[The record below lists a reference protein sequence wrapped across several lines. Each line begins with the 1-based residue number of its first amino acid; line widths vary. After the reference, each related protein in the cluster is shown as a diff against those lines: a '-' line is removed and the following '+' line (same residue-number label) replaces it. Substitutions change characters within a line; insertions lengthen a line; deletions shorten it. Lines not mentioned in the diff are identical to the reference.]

1 MSEGPSG
8 CVECLSSSPM
18 EPGVVGGP
26 LRGVEGISGP
36 FRASEAIA
44 AGRISRGRVAGPNV
58 ERIFPDVHAAADQVA
73 APTDLAGRAKE
84 AALYVT
90 GPPAVVG
97 GYAAAELH
105 GASCGPKTAPVDL
118 MVGRRRVRPR
128 PGLRI
133 HQDVLAPDE
142 VVAVGDLLVTTE
154 LRTAWDLVRRLDGT
168 EGVVALDALA
178 RAGTFDPSEL
188 LARAKLHPRS
198 RGVRRVPEAVARA
211 DPRSASP
218 PETRMRLGLA
228 AEGVPA
234 AVPQFTVLDAR
245 GWFVGYVD
253 LGWEEAKVAAEYHGD
268 HHRTDR
274 EQWMRDQARFADLAG
289 AGWLVLPCTALDL
302 RFPHAFAVRVLAAL
316 SARAR

>member
-1 MSEGPSG
+1 
-8 CVECLSSSPM
+8 VDD
-18 EPGVVGGP
+18 
-26 LRGVEGISGP
+26 ISGP

-44 AGRISRGRVAGPNV
+44 AGRISRGRVAGPTV
-58 ERIFPDVHAAADQVA
+58 ERLFPDVHAAVGQLAD
-73 APTDLAGRAKE
+73 PSDLAGRAKE
-84 AALYVT
+84 AALYVQ
-90 GPPAVVG
+90 GSAAVIG
-97 GYAAAELH
+97 GHAAAELH
-105 GASCGPKTAPVDL
+105 GASCGPRTAPVDL
-118 MVGRRRVRPR
+118 IVGRRRVRPR

-178 RAGTFDPSEL
+178 RVGAFDPTEL
-188 LARAKLHPRS
+188 LARAKLHPRT
-198 RGVRRVPEAVARA
+198 RGVRRVPGAVARA

-218 PETRMRLGLA
+218 PETRMRLGLD

-234 AVPQFTVLDAR
+234 GVPQLEVLDAR
-245 GWFVGYVD
+245 GRFVGYVD
-253 LGWEEAKVAAEYHGD
+253 LGWEEAKVAAEYQGD

-274 EQWMRDQARFADLAG
+274 EQWMRDQARFAGLAG

-302 RFPHAFAVRVLAAL
+302 RFPHAFAVRVLGAL
-316 SARAR
+316 TERAR